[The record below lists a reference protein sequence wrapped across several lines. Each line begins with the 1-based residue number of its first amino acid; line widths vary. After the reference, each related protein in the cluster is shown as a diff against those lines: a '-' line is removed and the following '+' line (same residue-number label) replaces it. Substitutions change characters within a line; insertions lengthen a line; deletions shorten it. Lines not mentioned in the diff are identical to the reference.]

1 MRLNR
6 GATEENIMARF
17 EVKVVS
23 MALSEVKDTK
33 TNKVYKCKN
42 VWYARNGFKKFYVNV
57 EPVTT
62 KQMKSMFSFPWKAE
76 ILENGKLR
84 GTSPVGMIEMTDLN
98 GKVSQA
104 MPDVEAFI

>member
-1 MRLNR
+1 
-6 GATEENIMARF
+6 MARF

-33 TNKVYKCKN
+33 TGKVYKCKN
-42 VWYARNGFKKFYVNV
+42 VWYARDGFKKFYVNV
-57 EPVTT
+57 EAVEH

-84 GTSPVGMIEMTDLN
+84 GKSPVGMVEHTDLA
-98 GKVSQA
+98 GKSSQA
-104 MPDVEAFI
+104 MPNLDAFI

>member
-1 MRLNR
+1 
-6 GATEENIMARF
+6 MARF

-23 MALSEVKDTK
+23 MALSEVRDTK

-76 ILENGKLR
+76 ILENGKLK
-84 GTSPVGMIEMTDLN
+84 GTSPVGMIELTDLN
-98 GKVSQA
+98 GKASQA
-104 MPDVEAFI
+104 MPLEDAFI